1 MFEGHMYVAE
11 HTNDAFMYRVYG
23 WMAAALAVTAA
34 TAWYVFSTAW
44 FYQAVLDKP
53 FVLLLLFIAQI
64 GLVVALSALLHKLS
78 YATAVL
84 LFLLYAMSL
93 GITLS
98 LIFRVYTLG
107 SIASTFVV
115 TSGMF
120 GGMALY
126 GYMTKTD
133 LTGVRNASIMVLWG
147 IILAMAVNLF
157 LQNFWFDYVVSMV
170 GVVLFTLLTAADTQ
184 KIKQL
189 HQQLIADRQTKS
201 KIALLGALT
210 LYLDFINLFLF
221 LLRFMGGRRNQ

>member
-23 WMAAALAVTAA
+23 WMSAALAVTAA
-34 TAWYVFSTAW
+34 TAWYLFSQAW
-44 FYQAVLDKP
+44 LYQMVLDNP
-53 FVLLLLFIAQI
+53 LVLLVVFLAQL
-64 GLVVALSALLHKLS
+64 GLVVVLSALLHKLS
-78 YATAVL
+78 YATAVV
-84 LFLLYAMSL
+84 LFLVYAVSIGVTM
-93 GITLS
+93 S
-98 LIFRVYTLG
+98 LIFRVYTLS

-133 LTGVRNASIMVLWG
+133 LTGVRNASIMALWG
-147 IILAMAVNLF
+147 IILAMIVNVF
-157 LQNFWFDYVVSMV
+157 LQSFWVDYVVSMV

-189 HQQLIADRQTKS
+189 QQQLIADRQTRS
-201 KIALLGALT
+201 KVALLGALT

>member
-23 WMAAALAVTAA
+23 WMSAALAVTAA
-34 TAWYVFSTAW
+34 TAWYLFSQVW
-44 FYQAVLDKP
+44 FYQMVLDKP
-53 FVLLLLFIAQI
+53 LLLLVVFLAQL
-64 GLVVALSALLHKLS
+64 GLVVTLSALLHKLS
-78 YATAVL
+78 YATAVV
-84 LFLLYAMSL
+84 LFLVYAVSIGVTM
-93 GITLS
+93 S
-98 LIFRVYTLG
+98 LIFRVYTLS

-133 LTGVRNASIMVLWG
+133 LTGVRNASIMALWG
-147 IILAMAVNLF
+147 IILAMIVNVF
-157 LQNFWFDYVVSMV
+157 LQSFWVDYVVSMV

-189 HQQLIADRQTKS
+189 QQQLIADRQTRS
-201 KIALLGALT
+201 KVALLGALT